1 MATRVNKFFHGGAT
15 LFHGNHPILNVTASI
30 YLPDKLQPV
39 DLIFRVRIMARNMKD
54 VSNPQVKGR
63 MARRSSSKSS
73 SKAKDEKET
82 IAVLSQASWW
92 WMKDPNHL
100 VRDASKRS
108 KRMRPG
114 V

>member
-1 MATRVNKFFHGGAT
+1 
-15 LFHGNHPILNVTASI
+15 
-30 YLPDKLQPV
+30 
-39 DLIFRVRIMARNMKD
+39 MARKTKD
-54 VSNPQVKGR
+54 VSNPHVKDR
-63 MARRSSSKSS
+63 MACRSSNKSS
-73 SKAKDEKET
+73 SKAKDEKKT
-82 IAVLSQASWW
+82 NAVLAQASWW